1 MYVVPMKLNLD
12 WQLLDDPEKL
22 QSTHAV
28 VHFYPQLTMLR
39 KILQENL
46 QSERDARDKRCNVH
60 AKPHSFKVGDKVY
73 LKVEYVSIGDKKHSR
88 QFLGPYV
95 ILQLKGANL
104 CRLQHLITGKLLSHF
119 TNVDKIRPVKDNT
132 AILRQRLQPS
142 DVTVI
147 DQMDAPLDLRISP
160 TAVERNENMQTKQR
174 DDTNSLT
181 HLSPSADLMTSIDS
195 DKILKISR
203 CRPGVPEATYR
214 VHFKNNPQSKWLLAS
229 QLPENLIIQFFLER
243 HQKRLSRP

>member
-1 MYVVPMKLNLD
+1 
-12 WQLLDDPEKL
+12 
-22 QSTHAV
+22 
-28 VHFYPQLTMLR
+28 
-39 KILQENL
+39 
-46 QSERDARDKRCNVH
+46 
-60 AKPHSFKVGDKVY
+60 
-73 LKVEYVSIGDKKHSR
+73 
-88 QFLGPYV
+88 
-95 ILQLKGANL
+95 
-104 CRLQHLITGKLLSHF
+104 
-119 TNVDKIRPVKDNT
+119 VKDNT

-160 TAVERNENMQTKQR
+160 IAVEHNENMQTKQR

-203 CRPGVPEATYR
+203 CRPGIPQATFR
-214 VHFKNNPQSKWLLAS
+214 VHFKNEPQSKWLLSS
-229 QLPENLIIQFFLER
+229 QVPENMILQFFLER